1 MNTLEDFRKG
11 KLLEKSFKF
20 LKKNRIFYKKL
31 KNLIRKRIWKMQTMY
46 FQGLKEVMKIKIQKN
61 ETIRSLQEFYYKNLM
76 SKCFKNWNIG
86 CARADMNVHYYNL

>member
-1 MNTLEDFRKG
+1 
-11 KLLEKSFKF
+11 
-20 LKKNRIFYKKL
+20 
-31 KNLIRKRIWKMQTMY
+31 
-46 FQGLKEVMKIKIQKN
+46 MKIKIQKN